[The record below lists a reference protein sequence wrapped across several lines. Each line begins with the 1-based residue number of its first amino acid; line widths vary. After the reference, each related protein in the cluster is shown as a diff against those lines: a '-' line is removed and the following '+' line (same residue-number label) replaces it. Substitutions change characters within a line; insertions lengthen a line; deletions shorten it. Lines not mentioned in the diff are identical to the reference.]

1 MAVTEKIGKSIARVI
16 DEDTRLIILKNHG
29 NIILANTIEELHHLT
44 FHFEKCCD
52 IQLKILNSKS
62 RYRLVNNKIA
72 LHTSKQHTHFGPV
85 GKMSW
90 EASMRKIKKHK

>member
-1 MAVTEKIGKSIARVI
+1 MGIPAYFSYIV
-16 DEDTRLIILKNHG
+16 KNHG

-90 EASMRKIKKHK
+90 EASMRKIKKYK